1 MERIVVLD
9 DWTDFFS
16 HLEAVERLRQ
26 RGELIIHATPAF
38 DHNEVIDR
46 LADATVAIANRE
58 RTRLSGDVLRAA
70 KQLHVIGQ
78 TGRISPNVDADAA
91 TELGIALVAGAGGTG
106 GHAAVAELGLALLLA
121 LVRRIPDNDRR
132 IRQGDWAV
140 PPTEKLYG
148 KTLGILGLGGI
159 GSWMARL
166 GNALGM
172 RVIAWGPTL
181 TAQRASESNVA
192 YVAFD
197 SLFPQVDAL
206 FVSLRL
212 SDLSRGL
219 VGEKHLAAMKPSSYL
234 INIARGPIV
243 DEAALVHALRSG
255 KLAGAGL
262 DVYDVEPLP
271 RHHPLL
277 QLDNVVLTPHVG
289 WGVEENFRALAE
301 NTIDAVVRYLDGD
314 RTGVTNPQA
323 LERRGAR

>member
-9 DWTDFFS
+9 DWTDFFAR
-16 HLEAVERLRQ
+16 LDGLERLRQ
-26 RGELIIHATPAF
+26 HGELTVHTAPAF
-38 DHNEVIDR
+38 DQNEVIDR
-46 LADATVAIANRE
+46 LSEATVAIANRE
-58 RTRLSGDVLRAA
+58 RTRLSADVLRAS
-70 KQLHVIGQ
+70 KQLRLIGQ
-78 TGRISPNVDADAA
+78 TGRVSPNIDADVA
-91 TELGIALVAGAGGTG
+91 TELGIALVAGAGSTG

-121 LVRRIPDNDRR
+121 LVRRIPENNRR

-181 TAQRASESNVA
+181 TAERAAANGVEL
-192 YVAFD
+192 VAFD
-197 SLFPQVDAL
+197 ALFPQVDAL

-212 SDLSRGL
+212 TDLSRGL
-219 VGEKHLAAMKPSSYL
+219 VGEKELAAMKPSSYL
-234 INIARGPIV
+234 VNIARGPIV
-243 DEAALVHALRSG
+243 DEAALVRALREG
-255 KLAGAGL
+255 QIAGAGL
-262 DVYDVEPLP
+262 DVYDEEPLP

-314 RTGVTNPQA
+314 HSGVTNPRA
-323 LERRGAR
+323 LERRAAR